1 MPHHPDIGAT
11 LEILSHS
18 APAAT
23 ERLGLALRV
32 LLRQTYAS
40 GAPRAWQFSRLTGDG
55 FPFELAFTTADAH
68 LRYTADPGGPDVA
81 VMERLP
87 YAVGL
92 LSELGQPPIDPQ
104 ILTYLVTI
112 QQAGAALDYGAWI
125 GGRHTIDRTNADRF
139 KLYAEAPPGDLQA
152 HLPFLKAYLNLPE
165 RLFTRPVQ
173 WRMLAIEPATG
184 RLEFYFRYQSLAP
197 GTLPLLLQPAGLHTR
212 SEELLDF
219 LQQAY
224 AHPLSER
231 VPGGSVGFSYALIPG
246 HQAITFSL
254 FLFTRLLWGGDARI
268 RSHFFERLQAAG
280 RDASAYWQ
288 ITSPLAERDV
298 YQTYHGL
305 LGVGVSAE
313 SPIQLSLSV
322 RPPPCAPR

>member
-1 MPHHPDIGAT
+1 MHHPDICAA
-11 LEILSHS
+11 LEILSRS

-23 ERLGLALRV
+23 ERLSKALRV
-32 LLRQTYAS
+32 LLWQAYAS
-40 GAPRAWQFSRLTGDG
+40 DAPRAWQFSRLTGDG

-68 LRYTADPGGPDVA
+68 LRYTADPGSPDMA
-81 VMERLP
+81 ALERLP

-104 ILTYLVTI
+104 VLTYLVTM
-112 QQAGAALDYGAWI
+112 QQAGTSLDYGAWI
-125 GGRHTIDRTNADRF
+125 GGRHALDRPDTDRF
-139 KLYAEAPPGDLQA
+139 KLYAEVPPGDLAA
-152 HLPFLKAYLNLPE
+152 HLPFLSVYLNLPA
-165 RLFTRPVQ
+165 RLLTRPVQ

-197 GTLPLLLQPAGLHTR
+197 DTLPLLLQPAGLHAR

-224 AHPLSER
+224 AHALGER
-231 VPGGSVGFSYALIPG
+231 IPGGSVGFSYALIPG
-246 HQAITFSL
+246 HQAINFSL

-268 RSHFFERLQAAG
+268 RPRFSERLQAAG
-280 RDASAYWQ
+280 RDSSAYWQ
-288 ITSPLAERDV
+288 ITSPLAERDI

-305 LGVGVSAE
+305 LGVGVSAQ

-322 RPPPCAPR
+322 RPPPCER